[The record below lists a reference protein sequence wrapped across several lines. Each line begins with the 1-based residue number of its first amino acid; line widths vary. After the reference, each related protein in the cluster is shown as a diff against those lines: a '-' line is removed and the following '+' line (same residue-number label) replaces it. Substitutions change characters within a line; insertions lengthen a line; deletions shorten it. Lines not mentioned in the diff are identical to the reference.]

1 MFPMKPSWI
10 VGSIFIFLSFV
21 SPIKAQDKETEKI
34 KPSQRLHKKFF
45 VAEEVSPISPDSS
58 VDALMQFF
66 DTTSDIA
73 VPKITNQCFKFFAIQ
88 FEGNSIFSKKKLEKI
103 FVKYL
108 FHCLSIRDIDILT
121 AEITRFYRSRG
132 YSLARVFVDEKSNT
146 LLGELVIEIVEGK
159 IRKIQVNDG
168 IESKNQLHKKTA
180 FPFLEGNVFNIYDI
194 EQGLKQINRLRFSQ
208 AKIQVIPIKKK
219 GFNDINISL
228 NKEKHSYLN
237 LNVTDLG
244 NNNPYGKYRYNP
256 SLTVEDI
263 FGLNESIAFSYSRT
277 SKDSEEENLY
287 DRAYST
293 NFSLPIGYYTISG
306 SYSESAYSQ
315 PLITN
320 NQEFI
325 SKGNSNSQSLTL
337 NKVLLKKRRKE
348 IALNT
353 NLTIAENKVF
363 IADTLVEVSSK
374 KQTTANISLV
384 GSFILG
390 GGILTPT
397 LSYIEGLPWFNAKE
411 DEPDIRPQ
419 DTHLQY
425 ALWSSGVSYNINFLK
440 ESPVNYSTRLYAQAT
455 DREAIT
461 QITIGA
467 GSNVR
472 GYRNNGYSDN
482 IGWFQQHTLSVRP
495 LQGISALGSFANAFN
510 FSLYYDYGCVESS
523 FKPKNRRCLS
533 GGGTSLNFFYKGL
546 NLSYS
551 YQIPGSSTKP
561 FVTEEPVVWRMS
573 ASFFYGF
580 GF

>member
-21 SPIKAQDKETEKI
+21 SPIKAQDKEAEKI

-237 LNVTDLG
+237 L
-244 NNNPYGKYRYNP
+244 R
-256 SLTVEDI
+256 
-263 FGLNESIAFSYSRT
+263 
-277 SKDSEEENLY
+277 
-287 DRAYST
+287 
-293 NFSLPIGYYTISG
+293 
-306 SYSESAYSQ
+306 
-315 PLITN
+315 
-320 NQEFI
+320 
-325 SKGNSNSQSLTL
+325 
-337 NKVLLKKRRKE
+337 
-348 IALNT
+348 
-353 NLTIAENKVF
+353 
-363 IADTLVEVSSK
+363 
-374 KQTTANISLV
+374 
-384 GSFILG
+384 
-390 GGILTPT
+390 
-397 LSYIEGLPWFNAKE
+397 
-411 DEPDIRPQ
+411 
-419 DTHLQY
+419 
-425 ALWSSGVSYNINFLK
+425 
-440 ESPVNYSTRLYAQAT
+440 
-455 DREAIT
+455 
-461 QITIGA
+461 
-467 GSNVR
+467 
-472 GYRNNGYSDN
+472 
-482 IGWFQQHTLSVRP
+482 
-495 LQGISALGSFANAFN
+495 
-510 FSLYYDYGCVESS
+510 
-523 FKPKNRRCLS
+523 
-533 GGGTSLNFFYKGL
+533 
-546 NLSYS
+546 
-551 YQIPGSSTKP
+551 
-561 FVTEEPVVWRMS
+561 
-573 ASFFYGF
+573 
-580 GF
+580 